1 MHKTSASLKEN
12 YYSYLA
18 ANGLD
23 ADKWITNE
31 IMAIAT
37 ARQIP
42 DSSFLFVGTGLP
54 LAASMLAQYTTAPKM
69 TMISEVGIVG
79 PKVTHIPISVI
90 DPRLA
95 LKAEMLGTISD
106 VFGFISLRGFCTHG
120 ILGAGQCDKY
130 GNINS
135 TIIGDSYWPA
145 GVSPTRRGPKT
156 RLTGSGGAN
165 SIASVADEVIVIMV
179 HEKRRLPEKIDY
191 LTTVGGQRGP
201 GKENRFHYGL
211 FRGGKVTVC
220 TDFCIMKT
228 DPVTGILRLD
238 KVYPGVSIETVKNNT
253 GWDLDTS
260 QATIL
265 DSPTEEELMILR
277 MVVDPGRV
285 YLGRKSKRQE
295 A

>member
-1 MHKTSASLKEN
+1 MTETSATLKAD
-12 YYSYLA
+12 YHSYLA
-18 ANGLD
+18 SRGLE

-42 DSSFLFVGTGLP
+42 DRSFLFVGTGLP
-54 LAASMLAQYTTAPKM
+54 MAASMLAQHTTAPRL

-79 PKVTHIPISVI
+79 PQTVHTPISVI

-95 LKAEMLGTISD
+95 LKAEMLGSIAD
-106 VFGFISLRGFCTHG
+106 VFGLISLRGFCTHG

-145 GVSPTRRGPKT
+145 GVSPSGSGPKT

-165 SIASVADEVIVIMV
+165 SIASVADEIIVIMV

-191 LTTVGGQRGP
+191 LTTVSGQRGP
-201 GKENRFHYGL
+201 GQENRFQYGL

-220 TDFCIMKT
+220 TDLCIMKS
-228 DPVTGILRLD
+228 DPETGILKLAQ
-238 KVYPGVSIETVKNNT
+238 VYPGVSIETVKQNT

-260 QATIL
+260 QATTL
-265 DSPTEEELMILR
+265 DPPTEEELMTLR
-277 MVVDPGRV
+277 MVVDPGRL
-285 YLGRKSKRQE
+285 YLGRKSKRKD